1 MTFASLCEPR
11 PELGESRKTWAY
23 KCPAGSFNI
32 KHICI
37 LRSVLPTLACQK
49 EHLDLSG
56 VAYFLSQNLAWLPR
70 GVGRRGGAYCC
81 LGARCFPLCHTTG
94 RLNSNPSRI
103 QARGSS
109 KGPPPPAVLSVTLV
123 LECLCGTK
131 DALFLMGQSLLLG
144 SPMCPCPDCFLWIR
158 HNPLLPRALEPLC

>member
-1 MTFASLCEPR
+1 MLWKTSWPGLEPAETRPCHSTTIPQEALHSSLMGKKGHASRFSLGIRPDVEMTFASLCEPR

-23 KCPAGSFNI
+23 KCPAGSFNT

-56 VAYFLSQNLAWLPR
+56 VSYFLSQNLAWLPR
-70 GVGRRGGAYCC
+70 GVGRRGAYCC

-94 RLNSNPSRI
+94 RLNSNPS
-103 QARGSS
+103 
-109 KGPPPPAVLSVTLV
+109 
-123 LECLCGTK
+123 
-131 DALFLMGQSLLLG
+131 
-144 SPMCPCPDCFLWIR
+144 
-158 HNPLLPRALEPLC
+158 

>member
-1 MTFASLCEPR
+1 MLVSEPR
-11 PELGESRKTWAY
+11 PKLGESRKTWAY

-56 VAYFLSQNLAWLPR
+56 VSYFLSQNLAWLPR
-70 GVGRRGGAYCC
+70 GVGSRGRAYCC
-81 LGARCFPLCHTTG
+81 LGAGCFPLCHTTG

-109 KGPPPPAVLSVTLV
+109 RGPPSPAVLSVTLV

-131 DALFLMGQSLLLG
+131 DALFLMGQGLLLG
-144 SPMCPCPDCFLWIR
+144 RSHVSLSRLFLMD
-158 HNPLLPRALEPLC
+158 